1 MQYYYSKSTN
11 GFYVDEVHGTDI
23 PKDAVKITE
32 KQHSDLMA
40 GQQGNKVIGS
50 NAKGQPILVDPP
62 ALSYDVLR
70 RGEYPSIGDQLDA
83 LYKAG
88 VFPADMA
95 AKIKA
100 VKDKYPKQ

>member
-1 MQYYYSKSTN
+1 MQYYFSKSTN
-11 GFYVDEVHGTDI
+11 GFYIDELHGTNM
-23 PKDAVKITE
+23 PKDVVKITE
-32 KQHSDLMA
+32 KQYSDLLA
-40 GQQGNKVIGS
+40 GQQTNKIISS

-62 ALSYDVLR
+62 ALPYDVLR

-88 VFPADMA
+88 VFPTDMA